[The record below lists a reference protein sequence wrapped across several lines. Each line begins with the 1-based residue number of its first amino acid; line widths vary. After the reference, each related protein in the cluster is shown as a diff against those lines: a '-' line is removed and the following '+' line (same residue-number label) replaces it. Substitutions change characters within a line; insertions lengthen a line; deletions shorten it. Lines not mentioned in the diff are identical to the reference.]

1 MNKGTQIFLLIVLF
15 AASVAGGYFLE
26 EVVMGEGSSKS
37 RKTVVVEPEVVL
49 SPIPD
54 SLTWTAPKKAKSGK
68 YSFTASAFVE
78 ADAILMYHLYEDKEC
93 KRAYASNYDGEFSE
107 IPGTASQTYYLVVQN
122 YDTGDLSEVKPITG
136 FVKEAQYD
144 KIPLAELQSII
155 NSGSWANAPDNYLK
169 GGRIHPTKFSLKTF
183 GLDPVKDVRTP
194 TALSDVCTKI
204 RTKVWASAK
213 LANPVYNGQGQL
225 TSIEVYVTYPN

>member
-68 YSFTASAFVE
+68 YSLTASAYVE
-78 ADAILMYHLYEDKEC
+78 SGDILMYHLYEDKEC

-144 KIPLAELQSII
+144 KVPLAELQSII
-155 NSGSWANAPDNYLK
+155 NSGSWANAPESYLK
-169 GGRIHPTKFSLKTF
+169 GGRIHPTKFSLKPF
-183 GLDPVKDVRTP
+183 GLDPEKDVRNP
-194 TALSDVCTKI
+194 ASLSDVCTKI
-204 RTKVWASAK
+204 RTKWWASAK

-225 TSIEVYVTYPN
+225 ISIEVYVTYPN

>member
-26 EVVMGEGSSKS
+26 EVVMGKDSSKS
-37 RKTVVVEPEVVL
+37 RKAVVVEPEVVL

-155 NSGSWANAPDNYLK
+155 NSGSWTNAPDSYLK
-169 GGRIHPTKFSLKTF
+169 GGRIAPNFSIKVI
-183 GLDPVKDVRTP
+183 GLDSARDARSKPVTL
-194 TALSDVCTKI
+194 ADVCVKI
-204 RTKVWASAK
+204 GYKTWKEAR
-213 LANPVYNGQGQL
+213 LANPVYNRQGQL
-225 TSIEVYVTYPN
+225 TSIDVYVTYPN

>member
-26 EVVMGEGSSKS
+26 EVVMGKDSSKS

-68 YSFTASAFVE
+68 YSLTASAYVE
-78 ADAILMYHLYEDKEC
+78 SGDILMYHLYEDKEC

-155 NSGSWANAPDNYLK
+155 NSGLWANAPESYLK
-169 GGRIHPTKFSLKTF
+169 GGRIHPNFSLKPI
-183 GLDPVKDVRTP
+183 GIDPAEVRP
-194 TALSDVCTKI
+194 PKSLADVCNKI
-204 RTKVWASAK
+204 QANKWASAK
-213 LANPVYNGQGQL
+213 LANPVYNRQGQL